1 MDRITSSYL
10 EEFVAKYNIEGDE
23 SVQFEHFSNFSL
35 LDRYSNDKFD
45 FLAANISANG
55 TLGIDGFAIFING
68 IFIEDE
74 EMLKDIITHH
84 NDMTANVVFV
94 QSKRS
99 MSIQL
104 PDVGNFGWAVKDF
117 VSEKQQI
124 NWSEDAKEK
133 IALFNFMVS
142 KISKFREKPKLTLYF
157 VTLANLQND
166 PNRDAKVSNIIEDL
180 TAQNLFRDISLEVLG
195 AEQIQTR
202 YKNIG
207 KVFEKTFDFTNRI
220 TLPIIED
227 IKESYLGY
235 ITAEQLVELI
245 TNDTGELVPELFYDN
260 IRDFQGAN
268 PVNMEIAE
276 TLKSNESPRFV
287 VMNNGISVIAE
298 NLSTSRNSFTIK
310 GYQIINGCQTSHVI
324 FENRAIISNQ
334 VMVPIRLVITNSA
347 EVMSKI
353 IRATNRQTEVKVQDL
368 IAFTV
373 FQKRLEDY
381 YAAFDPANR
390 LYYERR
396 SKQYNRTN
404 VSDSRIVDKTT
415 QIKVIASFY
424 YNQPHKV
431 TRYFGALFN
440 EFGDK
445 LFRDDHKFSP
455 YYLAAF
461 ALYRINEQLKNH
473 SLDVK
478 FKKAKHFVL
487 MMIKFELGE
496 NTHPFS
502 SKDMEKYCENA
513 IKILSDD
520 SSFAKLLS
528 SVVSKMD
535 GLNTDWVNT
544 DISKSSELTDECI
557 KLYRNIPRTKK
568 EATAVLPAV

>member
-1 MDRITSSYL
+1 MDRITRSYL
-10 EEFVAKYNIEGDE
+10 DEFIAKYAIDEDE

-45 FLAANISANG
+45 FIEANISANG

-68 IFIEDE
+68 VFIEDE
-74 EMLKDIITHH
+74 EMLKDIIAHH
-84 NDMTANVVFV
+84 NDLTANIVFI

-99 MSIQL
+99 TSIQL
-104 PDVGNFGWAVKDF
+104 PDIGNFGWAVKDF

-124 NWSEDAKEK
+124 AWNDNAKKK

-166 PNRDAKVSNIIEDL
+166 PNREAKVSNIIEDL
-180 TAQNLFRDISLEVLG
+180 TSQNLFREISVEVLG
-195 AEQIQTR
+195 AEQIQTK

-207 KVFEKTFDFTNRI
+207 KVFEKTFDFPNRI

-235 ITAEQLVELI
+235 ITADQLVELI
-245 TNDTGELVPELFYDN
+245 TSDSGELVPELFYDN
-260 IRDFQGAN
+260 IRDYQGAN
-268 PVNMEIAE
+268 PVNIEIAE
-276 TLKSNESPRFV
+276 TLKSNESSRFV
-287 VMNNGISVIAE
+287 VMNNGISIIAE

-324 FENRAIISNQ
+324 FENRDILGTQ
-334 VMVPIRLVITNSA
+334 VMVPIRLVITDSS

-381 YAAFDPANR
+381 YAAIEPSNR

-404 VSDSRIVDKTT
+404 IPDSRIVDKTT

-440 EFGDK
+440 EFGEK
-445 LFRDDHKFSP
+445 LFRDEHKFSP
-455 YYLAAF
+455 YYMAAF
-461 ALYRINEQLKNH
+461 ALHRINEQLKNH
-473 SLDVK
+473 LIEPK

-487 MMIKFELGE
+487 MMIKLELGGKVPE
-496 NTHPFS
+496 FS
-502 SKDMEKYCENA
+502 SKEMEKYCENA
-513 IKILSDD
+513 MNILSDD
-520 SSFAKLLS
+520 TAFSRLLDS
-528 SVVSKMD
+528 IVSKMN
-535 GLNTDWVNT
+535 GLSTDWANT
-544 DISKSSELTDECI
+544 DISKSSELTEECI
-557 KLYRNIPRTKK
+557 KLYKK
-568 EATAVLPAV
+568 